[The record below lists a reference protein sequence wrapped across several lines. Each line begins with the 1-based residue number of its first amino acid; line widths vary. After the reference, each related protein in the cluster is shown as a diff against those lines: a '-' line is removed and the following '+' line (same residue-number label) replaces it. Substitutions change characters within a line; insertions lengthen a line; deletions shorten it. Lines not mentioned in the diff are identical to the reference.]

1 MMGGGVCY
9 DGWDPVYDIANTVVL
24 VGKLGY
30 GKSATGNSILGR
42 KAFVSK
48 NCPVGVT
55 NTCEMESTTLGDGR
69 MVNVIDTPGLFDWS
83 GGSEFIGKEIVKCIT
98 MAKDGIHAVLMVFS
112 IRARFSEEEE
122 TTIERL
128 QTFFGEKIVDHM
140 IVVFTGGDDLEEDG
154 MTFKDYV
161 DHAPKPLQKIIQLCK
176 NRVVLFNNKTKDKAV
191 QAAQVNE
198 LFRLVDLVLSSNGGK
213 PFSDKIFAELKDG
226 ASKLLE
232 KEKVVESLKG
242 YSEQQINDLK
252 QEIYKS
258 YDEQLTRITKMVEEK
273 LNSTIEKLERQLAEE
288 QAARLEAEKF
298 ATEARIKSDD
308 EIQKLKAS
316 LEKAYREN
324 EEFRQL
330 AGSRKCHIL

>member
-161 DHAPKPLQKIIQLCK
+161 DHAPKPLQ
-176 NRVVLFNNKTKDKAV
+176 
-191 QAAQVNE
+191 
-198 LFRLVDLVLSSNGGK
+198 
-213 PFSDKIFAELKDG
+213 DG